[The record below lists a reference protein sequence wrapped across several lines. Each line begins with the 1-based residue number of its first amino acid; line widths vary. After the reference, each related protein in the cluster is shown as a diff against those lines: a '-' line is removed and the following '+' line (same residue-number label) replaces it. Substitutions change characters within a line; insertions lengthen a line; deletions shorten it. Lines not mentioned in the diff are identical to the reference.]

1 MRSLPQSIEAEQS
14 VLGSMITDKNAV
26 VEAVEKLEEND
37 FYRDG
42 HNVILRPSLKCLK
55 RHASRPCYFARK
67 IKGY

>member
-37 FYRDG
+37 FIEM
-42 HNVILRPSLKCLK
+42 VIRLFLRPSLKCLK
-55 RHASRPCYFARK
+55 MTCQ
-67 IKGY
+67 